1 MNPVDIA
8 LVQSSFRKIAPIA
21 DQAAALFYT
30 RLFELDPALRALFQG
45 DMQVQGRKLMAVIA
59 TAVGS
64 LDQLETLVPAI
75 RALGTRHAR
84 YGVIEEHYASV
95 GAALIWTLQ
104 KALGPEFSPGLRSAW
119 TETYTALAQIM
130 IDAQR
135 ATRVAA

>member
-1 MNPVDIA
+1 MDPVDIA
-8 LVQSSFRKIAPIA
+8 LVQGSFRKIAPVA

-30 RLFELDPALRALFQG
+30 RLFELDPSLRSLFRG
-45 DMQVQGRKLMAVIA
+45 DMQEQGKKLMAMLA

-64 LDQLETLVPAI
+64 LAHLDTLIPAV
-75 RALGTRHAR
+75 RALGVRHSR

-104 KALGPEFSPGLRSAW
+104 KALGCEFSPELRTAW
-119 TETYTALAQIM
+119 TNTYTTLAQIM

-135 ATRVAA
+135 SARAAA

>member
-8 LVQSSFRKIAPIA
+8 LVQGSFRKIAPIA

-30 RLFELDPALRALFQG
+30 RLFELDPALRALFRG
-45 DMQVQGRKLMAVIA
+45 DMQEQGRKLMAMLA

-64 LDQLETLVPAI
+64 LDRLESLIPAVQ
-75 RALGTRHAR
+75 ALGARHAR
-84 YGVIEEHYASV
+84 YGVLEEHYASV

-104 KALGPEFSPGLRSAW
+104 KALGLEFSPGLRAAW
-119 TETYTALAQIM
+119 TEAYTALAQIM

-135 ATRVAA
+135 GTRAAA